1 MSDRSEQVNELATAL
16 SAFQGKLSSVAKDK
30 TANIP
35 TKSGGSYSYSYAD
48 LSSIWEAIRTPLAE
62 CGLSVVQMPEFGDG
76 MVFVSTLILH
86 SSGQFIQS
94 AIGTRPADVT
104 PQAIGSAITYLRR
117 YGLGAMLGIVTDI
130 DDDGAAGSQHKQPPR
145 VESRGTPAPD
155 RPVAPRRNPPA
166 QPQRPPSPN
175 REGMIKRIGIL
186 MVEAEKLDLEV
197 TTRKPV
203 AEMTNDELVS
213 HGKALTAAIEM
224 AQAGS
229 PEPMR
234 G

>member
-155 RPVAPRRNPPA
+155 RPVAPRRTPPT

-175 REGMIKRIGIL
+175 REGMIKRIQQL
-186 MVEAEKLDLEV
+186 TQEAKAKDITIERSKPY
-197 TTRKPV
+197 TTMTD
-203 AEMTNDELVS
+203 AELLA
-213 HGKALTAAIEM
+213 HGKALSAALDLAEG
-224 AQAGS
+224 GS
-229 PEPMR
+229 PE
-234 G
+234 